1 MFGEVDEH
9 TTHETY
15 LGHNMADAIAC
26 YHNGRW
32 PTGLESLEQILGRQG
47 NLVTAD
53 DMFLLMQ
60 NNIAVYNTVRSKC
73 YAVRTCMPDPE
84 HEHGGCTRQHR
95 PGCQTFVPNL
105 ETGWKAYFRR
115 GAGRHGECGACPIA
129 SETGL
134 NANRDRSSFRKKTL
148 ELGVHRFNRITATDV
163 LHLNYHQPAGA
174 VPNISLGER
183 GHSLKFNKPGALEE
197 PTIHEMFRALAE
209 DSEPK
214 IDVDPHGTVFVDSPF
229 VSLSS
234 DSSDWET
241 VYGFEYEEAEWEI
254 SITNF
259 SPTRIRYFV
268 GSVDPSQALHPF
280 VERVPRGKVHDQRV
294 RLRVEDSLLVWL
306 PSLITGEAN
315 ATTWEERLGEASM
328 VHVEAMF
335 QHLSKP
341 KEKPHF
347 FIMPGYPG
355 VFLFIKNSK
364 NVLLK
369 PYLSQYLHRHGQLV
383 DRRMLVPQFVQDVES
398 IRFFW
403 NGEIHSTQPIDDG
416 GKPEFL
422 LQSAESLDLLAQIS
436 RKSSSTDSEEIQSI
450 TYPVVEVY
458 IFEHQAGSG
467 PSVHQIKAKVK
478 PNDFG
483 FAWLSL
489 RFSSPGQYHLCLRN
503 TGDHRQRWIQVV
515 VLGEATDEL
524 PFTYRTQGGDQQG
537 IDAGQ
542 PWGSPPQSS
551 REALLEFNKNQL
563 LQGLDGLDEVMTH
576 ILSQDA
582 HIMQLGH
589 VAEIARLVFHHHSKE
604 FQGHQTIQLGAFER
618 RIRAILYNLKA
629 LYGFEVNSDY
639 NLMRYLRALGE
650 FEYWGR
656 AEGYEN
662 HHKLVARKHL
672 FGVWS
677 NYDFRSNDV
686 DQILDARPSG
696 LLSEGFPSLHIDW
709 ESGIR
714 FISPDDC
721 IDLDL
726 RLEKGDYFLLHPNEN
741 RVATTPDAFLKLF
754 WGAVRED
761 AVPLPP
767 AEGWR
772 ERRWN
777 PSSLTRMGER
787 SRIPAN
793 RTVISKNI
801 AEPLSQGQRVPP
813 EWVKA
818 NRWHEIS
825 TVQVSPHEHLFLSLR
840 YSDQANLDEVG
851 WEMWLGCLDRSTMS
865 ERFVMLATRQANDED
880 QPWINELGD
889 IGTDSYLR
897 FSWLSDP
904 KNALFDP
911 TYLMREIARSI
922 AIIVERERE
931 EPIWQEV
938 RPLTNRGLPGWM
950 FRKHVDDQNLIQ
962 TRIKALMRYYE
973 QHLPEDEPPEEEAM
987 ERILNDEV
995 LKRFGWA

>member
-1 MFGEVDEH
+1 MFGEIDEH
-9 TTHETY
+9 TTQETY

-26 YHNGRW
+26 FHNGRW

-47 NLVTAD
+47 NLVTVD

-95 PGCQTFVPNL
+95 PGCQTFVPNI

-134 NANRDRSSFRKKTL
+134 NANKDRSSFRGETL
-148 ELGVHRFNRITATDV
+148 KLGVHRFNRITTTDV
-163 LHLNYHQPAGA
+163 LHLNYQQPVGGA
-174 VPNISLGER
+174 PNILLGER
-183 GHSLKFNKPGALEE
+183 GHSLKFNKPGVIEE
-197 PTIHEMFRALAE
+197 SSLHDMFRALAE
-209 DSEPK
+209 DAEPK
-214 IDVDPHGTVFVDSPF
+214 IDVDSHGTVFVDTPF
-229 VSLSS
+229 VSRSS
-234 DSSDWET
+234 NASDWET
-241 VYGFEYEEAEWEI
+241 VYGVDHEEADWEI

-294 RLRVEDSLLVWL
+294 RLKVEDSLLVWL
-306 PSLITGEAN
+306 PSPIEGEAN
-315 ATTWEERLGEASM
+315 TATWQERLGEESM

-347 FIMPGYPG
+347 FIMSGYPG

-369 PYLSQYLHRHGQLV
+369 SYLSQYLHRHGLLV
-383 DRRMLVPQFVQDVES
+383 DRRMLVPQFVQDVDS
-398 IRFFW
+398 ILFFW
-403 NGEIHSTQPIDDG
+403 DGEIHSNQPTDDG

-422 LQSAESLDLLAQIS
+422 LQAGDDLDLLAQIS
-436 RKSSSTDSEEIQSI
+436 RKSSSTDSEESQRI
-450 TYPVVEVY
+450 TYPVVDAY
-458 IFEHQAGSG
+458 IFEHRAGSD
-467 PSVHQIKAKVK
+467 PSRHQIKAKVK
-478 PNDFG
+478 PNAFG

-524 PFTYRTQGGDQQG
+524 PFTYRSQGGGQQG

-551 REALLEFNKNQL
+551 REALLKFNSDQL
-563 LQGLDGLDEVMTH
+563 LQGLDGLDEVMEH

-582 HIMQLGH
+582 QTIQLGH

-604 FQGHQTIQLGAFER
+604 FQGHQTILRGPFER
-618 RIRAILYNLKA
+618 RVRAILYNLKA
-629 LYGFEVNSDY
+629 LYDFEVNSEY
-639 NLMRYLRALGE
+639 NLMRYLLALGE

-662 HHKLVARKHL
+662 HHKLIARKHF

-677 NYDFRSNDV
+677 DYDFVSNDV
-686 DQILDARPSG
+686 DQIVDARPSG
-696 LLSEGFPSLHIDW
+696 LLREAFPSLHIDW

-726 RLEKGDYFLLHPNEN
+726 QLERENYFLLHPNEN

-761 AVPLPP
+761 AVPLPH

-777 PSSLTRMGER
+777 PSTLTPKGER

-793 RTVISKNI
+793 RWVISKNI
-801 AEPLSQGQRVPP
+801 AEPLNQDWRVPP
-813 EWVKA
+813 GWVKQ

-840 YSDQANLDEVG
+840 YSGQANLDEVD
-851 WEMWLGCLDRSTMS
+851 WEMWLGCLDSSTMS

-889 IGTDSYLR
+889 IGTDSGLR

-904 KNALFDP
+904 KNALFDRS
-911 TYLMREIARSI
+911 YLMREIARSI
-922 AIIVERERE
+922 AIIAERERE

-950 FRKHVDDQNLIQ
+950 FDDHVEGQQLIQ
-962 TRIKALMRYYE
+962 TRIQALMRYYE
-973 QHLPEDEPPEEEAM
+973 QHPSDDELLEEEALIKSINN
-987 ERILNDEV
+987 EILN
-995 LKRFGWA
+995 RFRWA

>member
-9 TTHETY
+9 TTQETY

-32 PTGLESLEQILGRQG
+32 PTGLESLEEILGRQG
-47 NLVTAD
+47 NLVTVD

-60 NNIAVYNTVRSKC
+60 NNHHLYETVKSKC
-73 YAVRTCMPDPE
+73 YAVRTCRPDPE
-84 HEHGGCTRQHR
+84 HEYGGCTRQHR

-105 ETGWKAYFRR
+105 NSDWKPYFRR
-115 GAGRHGECGACPIA
+115 GAGQRGACSACPI
-129 SETGL
+129 ETDAGKI
-134 NANRDRSSFRKKTL
+134 AIQDRSSFRGKTL
-148 ELGVHRFNRITATDV
+148 ELGVHRFNRITTTDV
-163 LHLNYHQPAGA
+163 LHLNYQKPPGG
-174 VPNISLGER
+174 VPNVSLGER
-183 GHSLKFNKPGALEE
+183 GHRLKFNMPRDLKES
-197 PTIHEMFRALAE
+197 TINKLFSKVDIT
-209 DSEPK
+209 DSRIE
-214 IDVDPHGTVFVDSPF
+214 VDSDGAVAVIQPF
-229 VSLSS
+229 LSGS
-234 DSSDWET
+234 SNASDWET
-241 VYGFEYEEAEWEI
+241 VYGVGHKDADWEI
-254 SITNF
+254 SIMNF

-268 GSVDPSQALHPF
+268 GTVDPSQALHPF

-306 PSLITGEAN
+306 PSPVGGNTEA
-315 ATTWEERLGEASM
+315 ATWEERIGEVSM

-341 KEKPHF
+341 NERPHF
-347 FIMPGYPG
+347 FIMSGYPG
-355 VFLFIKNSK
+355 VFVFIKNSK

-369 PYLSQYLHRHGQLV
+369 PYFSQFLHRYGRFV
-383 DRRMLVPQFVQDVES
+383 DRRMLVPQFVQDVDS

-403 NGEIHSTQPIDDG
+403 NGEIHSNQPTDDG
-416 GKPEFL
+416 GKPEFV
-422 LQSAESLDLLAQIS
+422 LQAGDDLDLLAQIS
-436 RKSSSTDSEEIQSI
+436 RKSSSTDSEESQRI
-450 TYPVVEVY
+450 TYPVVDAY
-458 IFEHQAGSG
+458 IFEHRAGSD
-467 PSVHQIKAKVK
+467 PSPHQIKAKVK

-503 TGDHRQRWIQVV
+503 MGDHRQRWIQVV
-515 VLGEATDEL
+515 VLGEASDEL
-524 PFTYRTQGGDQQG
+524 PFMYLAQGGDLQDK
-537 IDAGQ
+537 DAGQ
-542 PWGSPPQSS
+542 PWGSPPES
-551 REALLEFNKNQL
+551 RRAALLEFNKDQL
-563 LQGLDGLDEVMTH
+563 LQGLDGLDEVMED
-576 ILSQDA
+576 ILSQDLPA
-582 HIMQLGH
+582 IQLGH

-618 RIRAILYNLKA
+618 RVRAILYNLKA
-629 LYGFEVNSDY
+629 LYDFEVNSEY
-639 NLMRYLRALGE
+639 NLMRYLLTLGE

-662 HHKLVARKHL
+662 HHKLIARKHL
-672 FGVWS
+672 IGLWSDSDFGTT
-677 NYDFRSNDV
+677 DV
-686 DQILDARPSG
+686 DQIVDARPSG
-696 LLSEGFPSLHIDW
+696 LLREAFPSLHIDW

-714 FISPDDC
+714 FISPDDY
-721 IDLDL
+721 IDTPLDT
-726 RLEKGDYFLLHPNEN
+726 ESFFILHPNEN
-741 RVATTPDAFLKLF
+741 RVANTPDAFLKLF
-754 WGAVRED
+754 WGAVREG

-767 AEGWR
+767 AEGWS

-777 PSSLTRMGER
+777 PSTLTPNGER
-787 SRIPAN
+787 SRLPAN

-801 AEPLSQGQRVPP
+801 AEPLNQDWRVPP
-813 EWVKA
+813 GWVKQ

-840 YSDQANLDEVG
+840 YSGQTNLDEVD

-889 IGTDSYLR
+889 IGTDSGLR

-904 KNALFDP
+904 KNALFDT

-931 EPIWQEV
+931 VPIWQGD

-950 FRKHVDDQNLIQ
+950 FTTHVGDQKLIQ
-962 TRIKALMRYYE
+962 TRIQALMRYHE
-973 QHLPEDEPPEEEAM
+973 QHPSDDEPLEEEALVNSINY
-987 ERILNDEV
+987 EI